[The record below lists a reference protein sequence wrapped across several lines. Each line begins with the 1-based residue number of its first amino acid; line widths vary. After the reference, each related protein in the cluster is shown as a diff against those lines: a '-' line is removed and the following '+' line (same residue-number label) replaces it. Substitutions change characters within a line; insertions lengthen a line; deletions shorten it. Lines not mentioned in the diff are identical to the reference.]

1 MKTPTSPHPMASF
14 MKFLTFPIAL
24 AAVAVLLA
32 LSVEGAEPAGY
43 LSRVERDLG
52 KIRVETPPKPPVPP
66 LAPLPQT
73 YIPEPQFT
81 AEFLSELKTTSA
93 MHRTNFTVRAD
104 TSESFNLQMAPPVS
118 APVDPVPAG
127 VGDDPE
133 KSRQLLRYFLTQLN
147 LTNGAAGMAGTSGAP
162 VNIVLPLRMSSAESP
177 ARGTGRATYELR

>member
-1 MKTPTSPHPMASF
+1 MKTPTSSHPMATF
-14 MKFLTFPIAL
+14 TKALTLPVAL
-24 AAVAVLLA
+24 AAVVVLLA

-81 AEFLSELKTTSA
+81 AEFLSELKTSSA

-104 TSESFNLQMAPPVS
+104 TSESFNSQMSPPVS
-118 APVDPVPAG
+118 HPLDPVPSG

-133 KSRQLLRYFLTQLN
+133 KSRQLLRYFFTQLN
-147 LTNGAAGMAGTSGAP
+147 LTNAAAGMVGTSGVP
-162 VNIVLPLRMSSAESP
+162 VNIVLPLRMSSGESP

>member
-1 MKTPTSPHPMASF
+1 MRTPTSLHPMAYF
-14 MKFLTFPIAL
+14 MKALILPVAL
-24 AAVAVLLA
+24 AAVVVLLA
-32 LSVEGAEPAGY
+32 LSAEGAEPAGY

-104 TSESFNLQMAPPVS
+104 TGDAFNLQMAPSVSSPVN
-118 APVDPVPAG
+118 PVPPG

-147 LTNGAAGMAGTSGAP
+147 LTNGAAGMAGTSGVP
-162 VNIVLPLRMSSAESP
+162 VNIVLPLRMSSGDSP

>member
-1 MKTPTSPHPMASF
+1 MKTLISPLPTASF
-14 MKFLTFPIAL
+14 MKVLTLPVAL
-24 AAVAVLLA
+24 ASVVLLLA
-32 LSVEGAEPAGY
+32 LSTEGAEPAGY

-52 KIRVETPPKPPVPP
+52 KIRVEIPPKPPVPP

-81 AEFLSELKTTSA
+81 AEFLSELKTSSA

-104 TSESFNLQMAPPVS
+104 TSESSYLQMPPSVS
-118 APVDPVPAG
+118 SPVDPVPAG

-133 KSRQLLRYFLTQLN
+133 KSRQLLRYFFTQLN
-147 LTNGAAGMAGTSGAP
+147 LTNGPAGMTGTSGVP
-162 VNIVLPLRMSSAESP
+162 MNIVLPLRVSSGESS